1 MTTKSEES
9 KKPDET
15 PARVEEKALPPSKTD
30 GATAAVSEK
39 SPPSKQDEAVAAVGK
54 ESPPSPPT
62 AGKGSRWG
70 AIIVLILIVAS
81 LAWYFVS
88 DRLTPYTSQAR
99 VQAFVVPV
107 AAEVAGTVLKVY
119 VKNNDEVQP
128 GQPLFDIDQTQ
139 YRIALER
146 SRSDYESVRL
156 SVNASTA
163 AVDAAR
169 ASLRA
174 AEASRVYAEQ
184 DATRME
190 QIHAQDPGAL
200 SVRRVQSAQ
209 SSRVK
214 AQSQEKAAVADLRR
228 TQEIAG
234 ESGDKNAQLLS
245 ARAAI
250 EKAEL
255 DLKRTQVVAP
265 ARGSVT
271 DLRTDV
277 GQFAQV
283 GAPAMTLI
291 AIHDLWIS
299 SDMTENNL
307 GNIKP
312 GDKVAIVLDVMPG
325 VVLKGRVRSVGTGI
339 SPGKPPPPGTLP
351 EVQNNR
357 DWLRQSQRFP
367 VAVEFDPAER
377 ERLRGV
383 RIGGQADVL
392 VYTGDYPV
400 MNWLA
405 AVFIK
410 LMSYFSYLY

>member
-1 MTTKSEES
+1 MSQESAKPDETPSDAARGVTSPAATSEQS
-9 KKPDET
+9 AKPDET
-15 PARVEEKALPPSKTD
+15 PAP
-30 GATAAVSEK
+30 VSEQPQ
-39 SPPSKQDEAVAAVGK
+39 SPS
-54 ESPPSPPT
+54 SP
-62 AGKGSRWG
+62 GKGTRLG

-107 AAEVAGTVLKVY
+107 PAEVSGTVLKVH
-119 VKNNDEVQP
+119 VKNNDEVQR
-128 GQPLFDIDQTQ
+128 GQPLFDIDPTQ
-139 YRIALER
+139 YKITLQR

-163 AVDAAR
+163 TVEAAK
-169 ASLRA
+169 ASLQA
-174 AEASRVYAEQ
+174 AVANDVFAQQ
-184 DATRME
+184 DATRLE
-190 QIHAQDPGAL
+190 EIHKQDPGAL
-200 SVRRVQSAQ
+200 SVRRVESAQ
-209 SSRVK
+209 ANRIK
-214 AQSQEKAAVADLRR
+214 ARSQVEAARADLRR
-228 TQEIAG
+228 AQEIAG
-234 ESGDKNAQLLS
+234 ERGEMNAQLLS

-265 ARGSVT
+265 ARGTVT

-277 GQFAQV
+277 GQFAQA

-291 AIHDLWIS
+291 AIHDLWIDA
-299 SDMTENNL
+299 DMTENNL

-312 GDKVAIVLDVMPG
+312 GDKAAILLDVMPG
-325 VVLKGRVRSVGTGI
+325 EVLTGRVRSVGTGVG
-339 SPGKPPPPGTLP
+339 SGQQAQPGTLP
-351 EVQNNR
+351 SVENSR
-357 DWLRQSQRFP
+357 DWLRQAQRFP
-367 VAVEFDPAER
+367 VAVEFEPSER

-392 VYTGDYPV
+392 IYTGEYEL

-405 AVFIK
+405 GVFIG
-410 LMSYFSYLY
+410 LMSYLSYLY